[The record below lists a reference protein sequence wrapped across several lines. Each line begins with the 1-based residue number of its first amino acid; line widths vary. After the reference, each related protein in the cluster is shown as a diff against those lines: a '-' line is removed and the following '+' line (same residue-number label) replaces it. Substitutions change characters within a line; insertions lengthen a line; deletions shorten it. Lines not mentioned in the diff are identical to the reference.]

1 MSNSRDD
8 VIVCERGVEAAFQ
21 VVWKYLA
28 QWCCKRR
35 LPVRSCS
42 DVHSSQE
49 KKEEIMGVWASQL
62 FIVRLKWCNWAWLS
76 TFGLYFLAFLRF
88 LSVLLVLRV
97 VAMVVAVVVVV
108 VAAVVVVV
116 VAVVVAVVVV
126 VVAVVGGGGAE
137 ETVERAAIELWCGGS
152 VSLCC
157 SFVSALAIGGGGGG
171 LADPQTEHKCVLQQ

>member
-1 MSNSRDD
+1 
-8 VIVCERGVEAAFQ
+8 
-21 VVWKYLA
+21 
-28 QWCCKRR
+28 
-35 LPVRSCS
+35 
-42 DVHSSQE
+42 
-49 KKEEIMGVWASQL
+49 MGVWASQL

-97 VAMVVAVVVVV
+97 VV
-108 VAAVVVVV
+108 VVVVV
-116 VAVVVAVVVV
+116 VAVAVVVVAVV

-137 ETVERAAIELWCGGS
+137 ETVERAAIELWCGCGGS

-157 SFVSALAIGGGGGG
+157 SFVSSLAIGGGGGG